1 MEPLVSQNKQP
12 ITYLRLSVTDKCQLR
27 CFYCAPHSRFIWQP
41 HEKIMRYEEMLRII
55 NIMSNIG
62 VEKIRI
68 TGGEPLLKKDIA
80 RFMGNVVDIPGI
92 KDVSLT
98 TNGILLGK
106 HLQDLMDAGIKRI
119 NISLD
124 TLNPAIFK
132 NITGVDAFQ
141 VVSENI
147 VKSMEMGFHPVK
159 LNVVAMKDIN
169 DNEIID
175 FAKLTMNMPFNIRF
189 IEFMPIG
196 PAAHL
201 MAKHFLAVDE
211 IIDKIKTELGPIV
224 PIKKEFNKHQG
235 PATLYRLEN
244 SVGELGFISAMSHHF
259 CETCNRIRLTC
270 DGKLRPCLLNDIE
283 FDLLS
288 PIRMGAGDND
298 IEAIIR
304 KTALLKSRPATG
316 NMTCI
321 KKCMRPMINIGG

>member
-1 MEPLVSQNKQP
+1 MKPLVSQNKQP
-12 ITYLRLSVTDKCQLR
+12 VTYLRLSVTDKCQLG
-27 CFYCAPHSRFIWQP
+27 CFYCAPHSRFIWRP

-55 NIMSNIG
+55 NIMSNMG

-68 TGGEPLLKKDIA
+68 TGGEPLLKKDIT

-92 KDVSLT
+92 KDVSIT
-98 TNGILLGK
+98 TNGVLLGK
-106 HLQDLMDAGIKRI
+106 HLQDLMDAGIKRV

-124 TLNPAIFK
+124 TLNPAVFK
-132 NITGVDAFQ
+132 TITGVYAFQ
-141 VVSENI
+141 AVWDNI
-147 VKSMEMGFHPVK
+147 VKSVEMGFHPVK

-169 DNEIID
+169 YNEIID
-175 FAKLTMNMPFNIRF
+175 FAKLTMNMPLSIRF

-201 MAKHFLAVDE
+201 MAKHFVTVDE
-211 IIDKIKTELGPIV
+211 IIDKIRAELGDII
-224 PIKKEFNKHQG
+224 PIKKDFNKNQG
-235 PATLYRLEN
+235 PAILYRLEN
-244 SVGELGFISAMSHHF
+244 SVGKLGFISAMSHHF

-288 PIRMGAGDND
+288 PIRRGAGDKD

-304 KTALLKSRPATG
+304 KAALLKSRPATG
-316 NMTCI
+316 DMTCI
-321 KKCMRPMINIGG
+321 KKCMGPMIGIGG

>member
-1 MEPLVSQNKQP
+1 MEPLLSKNKQP
-12 ITYLRLSVTDKCQLR
+12 VTYLRLSVTDKCQLR
-27 CFYCAPHSRFIWQP
+27 CFYCAPHSKIIWQP

-62 VEKIRI
+62 VEKIRV
-68 TGGEPLLKKDIA
+68 TGGEPLMRKGVTG
-80 RFMGNVVDIPGI
+80 FMGSMVDIPGI

-98 TNGILLGK
+98 TNGLLLGK
-106 HLQDLMDAGIKRI
+106 HLQNLLNAGIKRI

-124 TLNPAIFK
+124 TLNPAVFK
-132 NITGVDAFQ
+132 TITGVDAFH
-141 VVSENI
+141 VVWANI
-147 VKSMEMGFHPVK
+147 VKSMEMGFNPVK

-169 DNEIID
+169 YGEIID
-175 FAKLTMNMPFNIRF
+175 FAMLTMNMPLSIRF

-201 MAKHFLAVDE
+201 MAKYFLTVDK
-211 IIDKIKTELGPIV
+211 IIDKIKTELGTIIA
-224 PIKKEFNKHQG
+224 IKKDYNKNQG
-235 PATLYRLEN
+235 PAMLYRLKN
-244 SVGELGFISAMSHHF
+244 SVGELGFISAMSNHF
-259 CETCNRIRLTC
+259 CETCNRMRLTC

-304 KTALLKSRPATG
+304 KAALLKSRPVIGDMA
-316 NMTCI
+316 CI
-321 KKCMRPMINIGG
+321 KKCMRPMMSIGG